1 MEPDEREL
9 IEKALLGDKDS
20 YAQLVRH
27 YQNRIFAFVMRM
39 TANRDA
45 ALDLTQD
52 TFIAGYE
59 NLEHFRGES
68 SLSTWLFQI
77 AANRTRNFLK
87 KAGRETGLPDG
98 YEQGTDKHRPDA
110 NYEKDEKERLLKE
123 AVAALPDKQ
132 RAVFM
137 LRYYEQMK
145 FNDIARIQGVSVSAV
160 KTSFAEALKKLKKR
174 LSKT

>member
-1 MEPDEREL
+1 
-9 IEKALLGDKDS
+9 
-20 YAQLVRH
+20 
-27 YQNRIFAFVMRM
+27 MRM
-39 TANRDA
+39 TADRDA

-52 TFIAGYE
+52 TLIAGYE
-59 NLEHFRGES
+59 NLENFRGES

-87 KAGRETGLPDG
+87 RAGRETGLPDG
-98 YEQGTDKHRPDA
+98 YEQGTDKNRPDTD
-110 NYEKDEKERLLKE
+110 YEKDEKERLLKN

-132 RAVFM
+132 RAVFI

-145 FNDIARIQGVSVSAV
+145 FNDIARVQGVSVSAV

-174 LSKT
+174 LSKI